1 MKKIKETI
9 ISNTNRIAPVLA
21 FLTAYGFF
29 QFAYPYHLIRREQ
42 MTLFLY
48 DWDYICQTYKGTG
61 WLIRFISDFLEQFFI
76 LPVAGPVTI
85 ALALTAIAVLAYK
98 ICRKFIVHRPS
109 LAVAAVCFIWSF
121 LRETGNL
128 YTTRYTLVVIGY
140 LIVILVSLN
149 FSKTWS
155 KALSAVILLP
165 FAVWSL
171 GSPVH
176 RHYGR
181 IVNVPHIEYD
191 RIIGLDAEVAREH
204 WDKVLKLSGK
214 DLHMTEASYCYN
226 LAQAMKGNL
235 GQTLFDHSQN
245 GSSTLLLRVG
255 TDRSVFSNTLAGE
268 AWFQLGC
275 MTIAEQSAI
284 ISLQASPDHTGA
296 RYILRLARVNLI
308 SGEYATAQKYLSM
321 LSKTLFYRKWARS
334 MMPGSQSDD
343 VRARLS
349 MERTKLARTDFV
361 HHSHETRAI
370 LQGLIEANPGN
381 VMAHNYL
388 LCYDLLN
395 YDLDRFIE
403 DYAPLKIRAHIYH
416 EAVLIWLSQNN
427 RLNETEA
434 TRYGVNVSTVDRMQL
449 FFRNPEKYANT
460 YWYYYMNALEE
471 SDQ

>member
-9 ISNTNRIAPVLA
+9 ISIINRIAPVLV

-48 DWDYICQTYKGTG
+48 DWDYISQTYKGTG
-61 WLIRFISDFLEQFFI
+61 WLIRFISDFLEQFFL
-76 LPVAGPVTI
+76 LPVAGPVII
-85 ALALTAIAVLAYK
+85 ALALTAIAVLVYK
-98 ICRKFIVHRPS
+98 ICRKFMAHRPS
-109 LAVAAVCFIWSF
+109 LATAAVCFIWSF
-121 LRETGNL
+121 MRETGNL

-140 LIVILVSLN
+140 LIVILVSLS
-149 FSKTWS
+149 FKKTWG
-155 KALSAVILLP
+155 KALSAVILLA
-165 FAVWSL
+165 FSVWSL

-176 RHYGR
+176 KHYGKLWS
-181 IVNVPHIEYD
+181 VPRIEYD
-191 RIIGLDAEVAREH
+191 RIIGLDAEVAREN
-204 WDKVLKLSGK
+204 WDKVLKLSKK

-245 GSSTLLLRVG
+245 GASTLLLRVG

-268 AWFQLGC
+268 AWFHLGC

-284 ISLQASPDHTGA
+284 ISLQASPNHTGA

-308 SGEYATAQKYLSM
+308 SGENAAAQKYLSL
-321 LSKTLFYRKWARS
+321 LSKTLFYGKWARS
-334 MMPGSQSDD
+334 MMPGSQSDN
-343 VRARLS
+343 VRVRLAI
-349 MERTKLARTDFV
+349 EQYKLARTDFV
-361 HHSHETRAI
+361 HHSHEIRAI
-370 LQGLIEANPGN
+370 LQGLLEGNPGN
-381 VMAHNYL
+381 TLARNYL

-403 DYAPLKIRAHIYH
+403 DYTPLIIKAHIYQ

-427 RLNETEA
+427 RLTEQEAARFGIDA
-434 TRYGVNVSTVDRMQL
+434 TVANRMNS
-449 FFRNPEKYANT
+449 FYRNPEKFSNT
-460 YWYYYMNALEE
+460 YWYYYLNALQE
-471 SDQ
+471 SDR